1 MKAITENTLFYGDNL
16 KILREYIPD
25 ESVDLI
31 YLDPPFNSNRNY
43 NVLFRDES
51 GHDSASQIT
60 AFEDT
65 WHWDRSAE
73 DAYLELITESPPQ
86 ISRMIGALRD
96 FIGEN
101 QMMAYLVMMTIRLL
115 ELRRVLKQTGSLYL
129 HCDPTASHY
138 LKIVLDAVFGKENFI
153 NEIIWC
159 YDIGGRVSK
168 RAYGRRHDVLL
179 FYGKSEKYIFNWDKI
194 LQEWS
199 ETGKSKFRYEDE
211 HGRYRL
217 MGRFIKDSP
226 IKGHRDI
233 SQKWEET
240 HPELVYRHYLKEGKM
255 QVDFWNIPPINQV
268 SKERLGYPTQKP
280 LALLEQIIHA
290 SSNPGDWIL
299 DPFAGCGTTIAAAE
313 KLNRKWIGVDI
324 THLAISL
331 LKYRLNDMRQKTESA
346 NYEVIGE
353 PEDIAGARQLAKD
366 DPYQFQW
373 WANGLIEAKPIGG
386 ELGSRKGKKGADRG
400 IDGVISFIDDDTGK
414 PKRVIVQVKSGN
426 VSSRD
431 IRDMVGTVEREKA
444 AIGVFITLN
453 ESTKDMKKE
462 AVSAGYYFSEG
473 WQQNYPKIQILTIEE
488 LLNGAKVNMPP
499 INITF
504 KKAKTEKKNGF
515 EQNGL
520 PS

>member
-51 GHDSASQIT
+51 GQDSASQIT

-73 DAYLELITESPPQ
+73 DTYFELAAKSPPQ

-115 ELRRVLKQTGSLYL
+115 ELRRVLKPTGSLYL

-138 LKIVLDAVFGKENFI
+138 LKIVLDAVFGKENFR

-159 YDIGGRVSK
+159 YTGPSK
-168 RAYGRRHDVLL
+168 VTANFPKKHDVIL
-179 FYGKSEKYIFNWDKI
+179 FYAKSDDSVFNADHIRIPYSEESLSRMNRNVIKKGGTIFSEIRLNPKGKVP
-194 LQEWS
+194 
-199 ETGKSKFRYEDE
+199 EDWWTDIVPSSRRPGE
-211 HGRYRL
+211 H
-217 MGRFIKDSP
+217 I
-226 IKGHRDI
+226 
-233 SQKWEET
+233 
-240 HPELVYRHYLKEGKM
+240 
-255 QVDFWNIPPINQV
+255 
-268 SKERLGYPTQKP
+268 GYPTQKP
-280 LALLEQIIHA
+280 LALLERIIQA
-290 SSNPGDWIL
+290 GSKQGDWIL
-299 DPFAGCGTTIAAAE
+299 DPFAGCGTTIAVAE
-313 KLNRKWIGVDI
+313 KLNRKWIGIDI

-331 LKYRLNDMRQKTESA
+331 LKYRLSDIRQKTESVKA
-346 NYEVIGE
+346 EENYEVIGE
-353 PEDIAGARQLAKD
+353 PEDMSGARQLAKD
-366 DPYQFQW
+366 DPHQFQW
-373 WANGLIEAKPIGG
+373 WADGLIEAKPIGG
-386 ELGSRKGKKGADRG
+386 ELGSKKGKKGADRG
-400 IDGVISFIDDDTGK
+400 IDGAISFIDDDTGK
-414 PKRVIVQVKSGN
+414 PKRVIVQVKSGH

>member
-1 MKAITENTLFYGDNL
+1 MKPITENTLFYGDNL
-16 KILREYIPD
+16 KIIREYIPD

-51 GHDSASQIT
+51 GQDSASQIT
-60 AFEDT
+60 AFKDT

-73 DAYLELITESPPQ
+73 DAYLELVTKSPPQ

-115 ELRRVLKQTGSLYL
+115 ELHRVLKPTGSLYL

-138 LKIVLDAVFGKENFI
+138 LKIVLDAVFGKENFR
-153 NEIIWC
+153 NEIIWSNESSSG
-159 YDIGGRVSK
+159 YKTQAKHKLVRG
-168 RAYGRRHDVLL
+168 HDVIL
-179 FYGKSEKYIFNWDKI
+179 FYSGKETVFNTLYLPLSESTIKRYDKTDENGKKYKI
-194 LQEWS
+194 YV
-199 ETGKSKFRYEDE
+199 ETDGTERKQYIDKSK
-211 HGRYRL
+211 GRKL
-217 MGRFIKDSP
+217 SDC
-226 IKGHRDI
+226 
-233 SQKWEET
+233 
-240 HPELVYRHYLKEGKM
+240 
-255 QVDFWNIPPINQV
+255 WNDLPSFQTVNATR
-268 SKERLGYPTQKP
+268 EWLGYPTQKP
-280 LALLEQIIHA
+280 LALLERIIQM
-290 SSNPGDWIL
+290 SSNEGDLIL

-313 KLNRKWIGVDI
+313 KLNRRWIGIDI

-346 NYEVIGE
+346 NYETIGE
-353 PEDIAGARQLAKD
+353 PEDLAGARQLAKD
-366 DPYQFQW
+366 NPYQFQW
-373 WANGLIEAKPIGG
+373 WADGLIGAMPVGG
-386 ELGSRKGKKGADRG
+386 AVGSKKGKKGADRG
-400 IDGVISFIDDDTGK
+400 IDGVISFIDDDSNR
-414 PKRVIVQVKSGN
+414 PKRVLIQVKSGN
-426 VSSRD
+426 VRSGD
-431 IRDMVGTVEREKA
+431 IRDLVGTVEREKA

-499 INITF
+499 MNITF

-520 PS
+520 SL